1 MHCCCGPNSPFE
13 TTLHYS
19 SPAHGGWGVVR
30 MGHLLPESYQLF
42 VSPAACGRHGA
53 IGAYMQGR
61 KQRVSYLYLEEDD
74 IVSGG
79 YEELIADAAIEL
91 LEHLEH
97 AGKLPKV
104 LMIFVS
110 CIDDLLGT
118 DHEAIVQTLSEKRPD
133 VRFTFCHMNP
143 ISMDTNVPPP
153 VNIQNK
159 IYSTLDPVQEKDA
172 GINLLGNLVPLRKTC
187 EFFDLAAQMGA
198 GPVRHVTDYQTF
210 AQFQEMAKSQR
221 NLVITPAGKYSA
233 EQMQKKHGIPYTMAL
248 VSYDPEE
255 VTRTYQG
262 IAKALG
268 VPCPDTSAYEEACHK
283 AMEETAKLLQ
293 GMPVVLDSEAAVRPF
308 DFARGLLK
316 HGFQVKRV
324 LVQKVIPSDREAYAW
339 VQQYAPD
346 LSVQQPQ
353 HHKAVRFEDR
363 LPDCLAVGYNSGYLT
378 GSQHVVAADGQ
389 QGLFGYQGILDMMQ
403 MLREA
408 ASRTAD
414 LKGLIDAAGLVV

>member
-1 MHCCCGPNSPFE
+1 MAECYRPVGEKSLEVCAEDALLLRALTAHLKRP
-13 TTLHYS
+13 LHYS

-143 ISMDTNVPPP
+143 IS
-153 VNIQNK
+153 
-159 IYSTLDPVQEKDA
+159 
-172 GINLLGNLVPLRKTC
+172 
-187 EFFDLAAQMGA
+187 
-198 GPVRHVTDYQTF
+198 H
-210 AQFQEMAKSQR
+210 
-221 NLVITPAGKYSA
+221 
-233 EQMQKKHGIPYTMAL
+233 
-248 VSYDPEE
+248 
-255 VTRTYQG
+255 
-262 IAKALG
+262 
-268 VPCPDTSAYEEACHK
+268 
-283 AMEETAKLLQ
+283 
-293 GMPVVLDSEAAVRPF
+293 
-308 DFARGLLK
+308 
-316 HGFQVKRV
+316 
-324 LVQKVIPSDREAYAW
+324 
-339 VQQYAPD
+339 
-346 LSVQQPQ
+346 
-353 HHKAVRFEDR
+353 
-363 LPDCLAVGYNSGYLT
+363 
-378 GSQHVVAADGQ
+378 
-389 QGLFGYQGILDMMQ
+389 GYQC
-403 MLREA
+403 A
-408 ASRTAD
+408 AP
-414 LKGLIDAAGLVV
+414 GQYPE